1 MAIRQNRRWEPILE
15 KECVDQTWEVIDAI
29 ANGLQDS
36 LSGLPPQSPAAEC
49 RCIDLAGGSAGI
61 SLFFTYLSLATR
73 DATHLDMAA
82 KYLDRAMTAA
92 EELSA
97 EPTLFEG
104 FSGIAWVAEH
114 VRQVLSPDGD
124 DPVSEVDEAIEK
136 LIVDSSWSTD
146 FDLIRGV
153 TGLGVFALERLPRKS
168 ATRCLLGILQRL
180 ERQAVHLKEGI
191 SWLTTP
197 KWISPKLRA
206 RYPRGYFDLG
216 IAHGLPGVIALLSQL
231 ITANIAPQRANSL
244 LEKSVPWLV
253 ARHRKD
259 RPGLSFPSMVSR
271 ALQPSWTR
279 SAWCYGDPGVS
290 AALLAAGQCT
300 SNHRWEQQ
308 AVTIATE
315 AMNLT
320 PAQAGVVDAGL
331 CHGSAGLG
339 HIYNRLY
346 QTTNEPSLLRAAQS
360 WFKHTLALRRK
371 SSTTGGFLSWEVGL
385 DGQSQW
391 CAASGFLTGA
401 AGIGLALLAAVS
413 PISPDWD
420 RVMLLSGVT
429 GAEG

>member
-1 MAIRQNRRWEPILE
+1 MQQNTSWKPILE
-15 KECVDQTWEVIDAI
+15 DECLDHTWEAIDAI
-29 ANGLQDS
+29 ACGLRDS
-36 LSGLPPQSPAAEC
+36 LGGLPAQAPAAEC
-49 RCIDLAGGSAGI
+49 GCIDLAGGSAGI

-73 DATHLDMAA
+73 DITHLDTAA
-82 KYLDRAMTAA
+82 TFLDRAMRTA
-92 EELSA
+92 EDLSA
-97 EPTLFEG
+97 EPTFFEG

-114 VRQVLSPDGD
+114 VRQVLAPGGD
-124 DPVSEVDEAIEK
+124 DPVSEVDEVIEK
-136 LIVDSSWSTD
+136 LIADSNWSTD

-168 ATRCLLGILQRL
+168 ATGCLLGILRWLEQQAVRL
-180 ERQAVHLKEGI
+180 EEGI

-197 KWISPKLRA
+197 KWISPNLRA
-206 RYPRGYFDLG
+206 RYPRGCFDLG

-231 ITANIAPQRANSL
+231 TTADIAPQRTNSL
-244 LEKSVPWLV
+244 LEGAVPWLL
-253 ARHRKD
+253 ARRRKD
-259 RPGLSFPSMVSR
+259 CPGLSFPSMVSR

-279 SAWCYGDPGVS
+279 SAWCYGDPGVA
-290 AALLAAGQCT
+290 AALLAAGRCT

-346 QTTNEPSLLRAAQS
+346 QTTNEPSLRRVAQS
-360 WFKHTLALRRK
+360 WFKHTLALRQEC
-371 SSTTGGFLSWEVGL
+371 SSTGGFLSWEVGV
-385 DGQSQW
+385 DGQSHW

-429 GAEG
+429 GAAA